1 MDGNVWL
8 NSTGVRKD
16 VRGDEDV
23 EDVGDGGPNAEGD
36 TKVWEA
42 FAFVEL
48 DIFDE
53 TDALWLM
60 GGDNRERAC
69 KEFLVVRV
77 PSEVGDVGESGAA
90 VVVVVG
96 SSREMRLVVTDKP
109 ASCNDRIRSAMLP
122 PDTFC
127 TPFSG
132 GGERCPLSLE
142 VTCELETVGEE
153 VDLLHN
159 SRFLNLS

>member
-1 MDGNVWL
+1 MEGNVWE
-8 NSTGVRKD
+8 NSTGVTKD
-16 VRGDEDV
+16 VGGDEDV

-36 TKVWEA
+36 TKEWAA
-42 FAFVEL
+42 FDGVG
-48 DIFDE
+48 IFDE
-53 TDALWLM
+53 ADAVWLM

-77 PSEVGDVGESGAA
+77 PSEDVDVGESGTA
-90 VVVVVG
+90 VVVG
-96 SSREMRLVVTDKP
+96 SSREMRLVVLTDIP

-122 PDTFC
+122 PDRFC

-142 VTCELETVGEE
+142 VTCEELEMVGEE
-153 VDLLHN
+153 VDLLC
-159 SRFLNLS
+159 SGRFLNLS